1 MAELAG
7 KLKSEFGGTHYAQ
20 YGSLFVAKVA
30 VDSGKLDDAV
40 AELKAVMDKPADATL
55 GELARQRLA
64 RVLAAQG
71 KVEEGLKLLDGDAD
85 KAYLYPRGAQGRP
98 AGAAQAHRR
107 GPRGLRESQAV
118 AARRRCR
125 RCPAE
130 LDDLSKGEA

>member
-55 GELARQRLA
+55 GELASSAWPGSWRPRA
-64 RVLAAQG
+64 RSR
-71 KVEEGLKLLDGDAD
+71 
-85 KAYLYPRGAQGRP
+85 KA
-98 AGAAQAHRR
+98 
-107 GPRGLRESQAV
+107 
-118 AARRRCR
+118 
-125 RCPAE
+125 
-130 LDDLSKGEA
+130 